1 MKLIALNGLIF
12 YLTRVGVEYRII
24 EEGAYNKRP
33 PPFPELKVFSKTSIL
48 ATKSTTSDQSHTPSL
63 FLERKAKQETLRL
76 NS

>member
-1 MKLIALNGLIF
+1 MKLITFNGLIF
-12 YLTRVGVEYRII
+12 YLKRVGVEYRII

-33 PPFPELKVFSKTSIL
+33 PPFPELKVFSKRSIPT
-48 ATKSTTSDQSHTPSL
+48 TKSTTSDQSHTPSL